1 VAGGERAFG
10 ERPLDGVGQIQ
21 QAQGVGHRGAG
32 LADALGDFFLR
43 EAGFAHQI
51 AVALGLFDQVQ
62 IRALQILDQ
71 RHFARFEIAH
81 LVQQRRDFRQA
92 RQLRRAEAP
101 FAGDQVE
108 DFAGPPQP
116 HRLQHALFADGIGQ
130 FLQGL
135 FGEAAPRLPRALL
148 DLVDGHEVH
157 GALGLRPRFRLGRRR
172 GRRRGG
178 GGFRRRR
185 GPGARRP
192 ALDQR
197 VQSPAQALVFRCG

>member
-1 VAGGERAFG
+1 MAGRERAFG
-10 ERPLDGVGQIQ
+10 KRPLDGVGQIQ

-32 LADALGDFFLR
+32 LADALGDVFLR
-43 EAGFAHQI
+43 EAGLAHQV

-62 IRALQILDQ
+62 VRALQVLDQ
-71 RHFARFEIAH
+71 RHFARLEVAD
-81 LVQQRRDFRQA
+81 LVQQRGDFRQA
-92 RQLRRAEAP
+92 RQLRGAEAP

-130 FLQGL
+130 FLQGF
-135 FGEAAPRLPRALL
+135 FGEAAPRLPRTLL

-157 GALGLRPRFRLGRRR
+157 GALGLRPRLRLRGRR
-172 GRRRGG
+172 GRRGG